1 MNVKQLTTGVTFCA
15 HKTKQFKTAVVS
27 VNIIAP
33 LGDKASENALLVHLL
48 ARTNKDNPTIT
59 EMNRTLAGLYGAMI
73 VPKIQKCGEAQVL
86 TLSLVSIDDR
96 FSLDGKAVLEKGIK
110 LLCECIFRPDITPE
124 GFREENLERE
134 KRLLIEKIES
144 EKDDKRI
151 YALERMTEEMCDR
164 ELYGIS
170 KFGEKEKIE
179 TLTGK
184 ELLSAWKNLIFRCP
198 VQINV
203 TGNFDEEKTEKIFFE
218 IFSKLGR
225 KKEDIAE
232 IHTEF
237 ITEAYESK
245 TVTEKQKLKQGKLV
259 IGMRAGMTYDYDNF
273 PALKVMTAI
282 FGSGTFSKL
291 FMNVREK
298 MSLCYYCSAN
308 LNRMKGIITVQSGVE
323 TENTQKALDAI
334 RNELDEMR
342 KGNFSDEVIGN
353 AKLSLKETYK
363 TVFDNVIMI
372 DGWFTSQISSGTFRT
387 PEEFI
392 SDIEKVSREEIILAA
407 NCVTEDT
414 VYILEGEK
422 EEE

>member
-1 MNVKQLTTGVTFCA
+1 MNVKQLSAGVTLCT
-15 HKTKQFKTAVVS
+15 HKTQQFKTSVVS

-33 LGDKASENALLVHLL
+33 LSDEASENALLIHLL

-59 EMNRTLAGLYGAMI
+59 KMNRTLASLYGAMI
-73 VPKIQKCGEAQVL
+73 IPKVHKDGEAQVL

-96 FSLDGKAVLEKGIK
+96 FSLDGEAVLEKGIK

-124 GFREENLERE
+124 GFKEENLERE

-144 EKDDKRI
+144 EKDDKRV
-151 YALERMTEEMCDR
+151 YALERMTEEMCST

-170 KFGEKEKIE
+170 KYGNKEKIE
-179 TLTGK
+179 ALTGK
-184 ELLSAWKNLIFRCP
+184 ELLSAWKKLIFTCP

-203 TGNFDEEKTEKIFFE
+203 TGNFDEEKTEKIFFD

-225 KKEDIAE
+225 KKDDIAE

-237 ITEAYESK
+237 VTEAYESK
-245 TVTEKQKLKQGKLV
+245 IVREKQKVKQGKLV
-259 IGMRAGMTYDYDNF
+259 IGMRAGMTYDYDNY
-273 PALKVMTAI
+273 PALKVMTAV

-308 LNRMKGIITVQSGVE
+308 LNRAKGIITVQSGVE
-323 TENTQKALDAI
+323 TENAEKALEAI
-334 RNELDEMR
+334 RNELDDMR
-342 KGNFSDEVIGN
+342 KGNFTDEVIEN
-353 AKLSLKETYK
+353 AKLSLKETFN
-363 TVFDNVIMI
+363 TVFDNVMMI
-372 DGWFTSQISSGTFRT
+372 DGWFTSHVTSGKFRT

-407 NCVTEDT
+407 CCVTEDT